1 MGERILVV
9 DDETVLRNNL
19 AKYLRLQGHHVDV
32 AASGEEAIELVAS
45 DSFAL
50 VITDQRMPGMDGITL
65 IRRLRDHQPSALTL
79 LITAYASFDAAIEA
93 LRAGAADYL
102 LKPVS
107 LEDLGR
113 KVAALLQTRELT
125 ERVRRLRQE
134 VAERTGGVDL
144 VGTSAA
150 MARLNNLID
159 RVAPTPANVLI
170 EGETGTGKELVARA
184 LHDRSDRAERDFLAV
199 NLAAQPADLVDATL
213 FGHERGAFTGAQAAR
228 DGVFRAARGGTV
240 FLDELGE
247 LPLAVQAKL
256 LRVIESREVLP
267 LGSDRPVPVDFRL
280 LAATNRPLDSLV
292 QAGSFRE
299 DLYFRLNV
307 VRLQL
312 PPLRERTDDLPALA
326 TRLLERH
333 AKSLGRQ
340 VPRLT
345 ADALGVLR
353 AYAWPGNVREL
364 SNVLERAV
372 LLAEGPWLDLA
383 DLPEFAAPADPGVG
397 SLLKP
402 AVEHF
407 ERTHIRRVL
416 AAHEGDKRAAASAL
430 GVHLATLYRHL
441 ERLGLAED

>member
-9 DDETVLRNNL
+9 DDEVVLRNNL

-65 IRRLRDHQPSALTL
+65 IRKLRDHQPSALTL
-79 LITAYASFDAAIEA
+79 LITAYATFESAIEA

-113 KVAALLQTRELT
+113 KVEALLRTRELA
-125 ERVRRLRQE
+125 ERVSRLRQE
-134 VAERTGGVDL
+134 VRDRSGGVDL
-144 VGTSAA
+144 VGHSPA
-150 MARLNNLID
+150 MAKVEALIT

-184 LHDRSDRAERDFLAV
+184 LHDRSDRAERDFVAV
-199 NLAAQPADLVDATL
+199 NLAAQPADLVDAAL
-213 FGHERGAFTGAQAAR
+213 FGHERGAFTGSQGAR
-228 DGVFRAARGGTV
+228 EGVFRAARGGTV

-247 LPLAVQAKL
+247 LPLPVQAKL

-267 LGSDRPVPVDFRL
+267 LGSDRPVQVDFRL
-280 LAATNRPLDSLV
+280 LVATNRPLESLV

-307 VRLQL
+307 VRLEL
-312 PPLRERTDDLPALA
+312 PPLRERTDDLPELA
-326 TRLLERH
+326 TRLLDRH
-333 AKSLGRQ
+333 ARSVGRA

-345 ADALGVLR
+345 AEALGVLR
-353 AYAWPGNVREL
+353 AYGWPGNVREL

-372 LLAEGPWLDLA
+372 LLTDGPWIDVD
-383 DLPEFAAPADPGVG
+383 DLPTFHSGNPAIG

-402 AVEHF
+402 AVEQF
-407 ERTHIRRVL
+407 ERNHIRRVL
-416 AAHEGDKRAAASAL
+416 AAHEGDKKAAASAL

-441 ERLGLAED
+441 DRLGLAAD